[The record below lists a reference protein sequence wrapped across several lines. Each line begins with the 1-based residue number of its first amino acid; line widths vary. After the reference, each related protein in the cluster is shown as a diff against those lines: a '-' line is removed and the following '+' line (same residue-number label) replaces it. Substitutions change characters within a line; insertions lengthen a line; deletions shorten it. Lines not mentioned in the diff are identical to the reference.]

1 MQPKQKGATTFLLSS
16 ESINYF
22 GGNRTYLLPSIINKP
37 WKKIRNIQKEVNLLE
52 ILMERIFLTEEPS
65 YSSKG
70 FNYKDFLQ
78 VQRRRCLCSLKS
90 VSK

>member
-1 MQPKQKGATTFLLSS
+1 MQPKQKGATTTFSLSS

-37 WKKIRNIQKEVNLLE
+37 WKKIRNIQKEVDLLE
-52 ILMERIFLTEEPS
+52 ILMDRIFLTEELFIKGIQLQGFPA
-65 YSSKG
+65 SSEKE
-70 FNYKDFLQ
+70 
-78 VQRRRCLCSLKS
+78 VCLCSLKS